1 MSILSFKLGEIR
13 QINIKDFLK
22 RLYEKAWNE
31 EDLLSSAAQ
40 VAFYFAF
47 ALFPLL
53 LFLVSLFGIVLESA
67 GDLRAEMFFYL
78 RQIMPGSALDL
89 VQKTI
94 VEVTQNS
101 SGGKLTFGI
110 VVALYSA
117 SIGIDSIR
125 IALNGV
131 YNLTETRPWWKT
143 KLLTLFLTFVLAVL
157 VTVALGII
165 FYGEKFLT
173 LILDWIKLP
182 IPSPFFLGILQWVTV
197 LIVLILTFA
206 LLYNYLPKHKKHM
219 WVWITPGAI
228 ISIILWLALSYAFRL
243 YLNYFDTYDKT
254 YGSLGAVI
262 ILMFWLYLTALVIL
276 IGGSINAVLQ
286 EFTDPET
293 AAAGEKKAAAKEIIA
308 NPYDKSLVKEKMDV
322 LKKVDSPARSN
333 ENAADTISKSE
344 EPLTETK
351 SIQPDI
357 TEYDG
362 AEVEEIGKKSGVNL
376 AIGTVFGFL
385 MGLFYFKKKR

>member
-1 MSILSFKLGEIR
+1 MSILSFKLNDLREISV
-13 QINIKDFLK
+13 KDFFK
-22 RLYEKAWNE
+22 RLYAKAWDE

-53 LFLVSLFGIVLESA
+53 LFLITLFGLVLESA
-67 GDLRAEMFFYL
+67 ADLRAEMFFYL
-78 RQIMPGSALDL
+78 RQVMPGSASDL

-94 VEVTQNS
+94 EEVTQNS
-101 SGGKLTFGI
+101 SGGKLTLGI
-110 VVALYSA
+110 AIALYSA
-117 SIGIDSIR
+117 SVGIDSIR

-143 KLLTLFLTFVLAVL
+143 KLLTLFLTFILAVL
-157 VTVALGII
+157 ITVALGII

-197 LIVLILTFA
+197 LVVLISTFA
-206 LLYNYLPKHKKHM
+206 LLYNYLPKHKKRT

-228 ISIILWLALSYAFRL
+228 VGIVLWLALSYAFRL
-243 YLNYFDTYDKT
+243 YLDYFNTYDKT

-262 ILMFWLYLTALVIL
+262 ILMLWLYLTALVIL

-286 EFTDPET
+286 EFTDTET
-293 AAAGEKKAAAKEIIA
+293 AAAAEKKAAAKEIVA
-308 NPYDKSLVKEKMDV
+308 NPNSESLIKEKMES
-322 LKKVDSPARSN
+322 LIKTDSSVSNN
-333 ENAADTISKSE
+333 ENVADKIAETENRLPETNSNNSK
-344 EPLTETK
+344 
-351 SIQPDI
+351 IA
-357 TEYDG
+357 EYDV
-362 AEVEEIGKKSGVNL
+362 AEVEKIGKKSAVNL
-376 AIGTVFGFL
+376 AVGTVFGFL